1 MTNAKIYAIIYIE
14 NEREVNPM
22 SVKELNCYDVVYY
35 NKDNELLVESAW
47 ASDVASATKIV
58 QNRHPLETLSVYDV
72 HIRGDYNA

>member
-1 MTNAKIYAIIYIE
+1 
-14 NEREVNPM
+14 M

-47 ASDVASATKIV
+47 ASDVASAIKIID
-58 QNRHPLETLSVYDV
+58 NRHPLEALVIRDV

>member
-14 NEREVNPM
+14 NEKEVNPM

-35 NKDNELLVESAW
+35 NKNNELLVESAW

-72 HIRGDYNA
+72 HIRGDYHA

>member
-1 MTNAKIYAIIYIE
+1 
-14 NEREVNPM
+14 M

-35 NKDNELLVESAW
+35 NKDNELLVESTW

-72 HIRGDYNA
+72 HIRGDYND

>member
-1 MTNAKIYAIIYIE
+1 
-14 NEREVNPM
+14 M

-35 NKDNELLVESAW
+35 NKDNELLVESTW

-72 HIRGDYNA
+72 HIRGNYHA

>member
-1 MTNAKIYAIIYIE
+1 
-14 NEREVNPM
+14 M

-35 NKDNELLVESAW
+35 NKDNELLVENAW

-58 QNRHPLETLSVYDV
+58 QNRHPLETLVVHDV

>member
-1 MTNAKIYAIIYIE
+1 
-14 NEREVNPM
+14 M

-35 NKDNELLVESAW
+35 NKDNELLVESTW

-72 HIRGDYNA
+72 HIRGDYHA

>member
-1 MTNAKIYAIIYIE
+1 
-14 NEREVNPM
+14 M

-47 ASDVASATKIV
+47 ASDAASTTKIV

-72 HIRGDYNA
+72 HIRGDYHA

>member
-1 MTNAKIYAIIYIE
+1 
-14 NEREVNPM
+14 M

-47 ASDVASATKIV
+47 ASDRASATKIV
-58 QNRHPLETLSVYDV
+58 QNRHPSETLVIHDV

>member
-1 MTNAKIYAIIYIE
+1 
-14 NEREVNPM
+14 M

-47 ASDVASATKIV
+47 ASDVTSATKIV
-58 QNRHPLETLSVYDV
+58 QNRHPSDTLVIHDV

>member
-1 MTNAKIYAIIYIE
+1 
-14 NEREVNPM
+14 M

-47 ASDVASATKIV
+47 ASDVASAIKIV
-58 QNRHPLETLSVYDV
+58 QNRHPLETLVVHDV

>member
-1 MTNAKIYAIIYIE
+1 
-14 NEREVNPM
+14 M

-72 HIRGDYNA
+72 HIRGDYHA

>member
-1 MTNAKIYAIIYIE
+1 
-14 NEREVNPM
+14 M

-47 ASDVASATKIV
+47 ASDVASAAKIV
-58 QNRHPLETLSVYDV
+58 QNRHPLETLVVHDV

>member
-1 MTNAKIYAIIYIE
+1 
-14 NEREVNPM
+14 M

-35 NKDNELLVESAW
+35 NKDNELLVESTW

-58 QNRHPLETLSVYDV
+58 QNRHPLETLVVHDV

>member
-1 MTNAKIYAIIYIE
+1 MTNIKIYDIIYIE

-47 ASDVASATKIV
+47 ASDGASATKIV

-72 HIRGDYNA
+72 HIRGDYHA

>member
-1 MTNAKIYAIIYIE
+1 
-14 NEREVNPM
+14 M

-35 NKDNELLVESAW
+35 NKDNELLVESTW

-58 QNRHPLETLSVYDV
+58 QNRHPSETLVIHDV

>member
-1 MTNAKIYAIIYIE
+1 
-14 NEREVNPM
+14 M

-47 ASDVASATKIV
+47 AFDVGSATKIV
-58 QNRHPLETLSVYDV
+58 QNRHPLETLTVHDV

>member
-1 MTNAKIYAIIYIE
+1 
-14 NEREVNPM
+14 M

-47 ASDVASATKIV
+47 ASDVASVTKIV

-72 HIRGDYNA
+72 HIRGNYNA

>member
-1 MTNAKIYAIIYIE
+1 
-14 NEREVNPM
+14 M

-35 NKDNELLVESAW
+35 NKDNELLVESTW

-72 HIRGDYNA
+72 HVRGDYHA

>member
-1 MTNAKIYAIIYIE
+1 
-14 NEREVNPM
+14 M

-47 ASDVASATKIV
+47 ASDTASAIKIIS
-58 QNRHPLETLSVYDV
+58 NRHPLESLVIHDV

>member
-1 MTNAKIYAIIYIE
+1 
-14 NEREVNPM
+14 M

-35 NKDNELLVESAW
+35 NKDNELLVESTW

>member
-1 MTNAKIYAIIYIE
+1 
-14 NEREVNPM
+14 M

-47 ASDVASATKIV
+47 ASDAISATKIV
-58 QNRHPLETLSVYDV
+58 QNRHPLTALFIHDV

>member
-1 MTNAKIYAIIYIE
+1 
-14 NEREVNPM
+14 M

-35 NKDNELLVESAW
+35 NKNNELLVEGAW

-58 QNRHPLETLSVYDV
+58 QNRHPLETLVVHDV

>member
-1 MTNAKIYAIIYIE
+1 
-14 NEREVNPM
+14 M

-47 ASDVASATKIV
+47 ASDVASAIKIIG
-58 QNRHPLETLSVYDV
+58 NRHPLESLVIHDV